1 MQRSTANL
9 KLLKR
14 NTSLPIVYIIV
25 CSSKIPNNI
34 RSAEVYVKNLICVS
48 HKHIVR
54 LRCPNHGSVSS
65 FCVDD
70 ANEKNANLAMSCH
83 QICHHRAPMD
93 QKTSKLFPLQ
103 VLQVQLFASFIRY
116 NKFLHKRGRNDTER
130 FYCYK
135 YLTKNLLTNL
145 P

>member
-48 HKHIVR
+48 HKDIVR

-70 ANEKNANLAMSCH
+70 ANEKNASLAMSCH
-83 QICHHRAPMD
+83 PICHYPAPMD
-93 QKTSKLFPLQ
+93 HKTSQLLPLQ
-103 VLQVQLFASFIRY
+103 ALQVPPSSAQLLASFIRY
-116 NKFLHKRGRNDTER
+116 NKFGVSYRYQPTDPLSPH
-130 FYCYK
+130 F
-135 YLTKNLLTNL
+135 
-145 P
+145 